1 MKIVSANIGAKK
13 SITWKGKTM
22 TTGIFKVP
30 VEEPIFLGNRGV
42 KGDHINNLKVH
53 GGLDKAC
60 YGYGENYY
68 NYWKGLYPNLDW
80 TFGMLGENLT
90 LSDMNESAIKIGD
103 IYKVGAAV
111 VQVSQPRQ
119 PCNTFAAKFGSTDVI
134 KQFIDF
140 EHPGI
145 YFRVIQEGNVQKGDE
160 FVLELRNQKALS
172 VQQIFQLVYKK
183 DLVVNK
189 EMAESALYDSN
200 LSDSSKREIE
210 RHWKIHN

>member
-1 MKIVSANIGAKK
+1 MKIVSVNIGTKK

-22 TTGIFKVP
+22 TTGIFKLP
-30 VEEPIFLGNRGV
+30 VSEPIFLGNRGV
-42 KGDHINNLKVH
+42 QGDHINNLKVH

-68 NYWKGLYPNLDW
+68 NYWKELYPDLEW
-80 TFGMLGENLT
+80 TFGMLGENIT
-90 LSDMNESAIKIGD
+90 IADVDESEIRIGD

-119 PCNTFAAKFGSTDVI
+119 PCNTFAAKFGSTEVI

-145 YFRVIQEGNVQKGDE
+145 YFRVIQEGNVQNGDK
-160 FVLELRNQKALS
+160 FSLELRNQKALS
-172 VQQIFQLVYKK
+172 VQEIFQLVYKK
-183 DLVVNK
+183 DELVNE
-189 EMAESALYDSN
+189 EMAKVALFDSN
-200 LSDSSKREIE
+200 LSDSTKRDIE
-210 RHWKIHN
+210 RHWRV

>member
-1 MKIVSANIGAKK
+1 MKIVSVNIGTKK

-22 TTGIFKVP
+22 TTGIFKLP
-30 VEEPIFLGNRGV
+30 VSEPIFLGNRGV
-42 KGDHINNLKVH
+42 QGDHINNLKVH
-53 GGLDKAC
+53 GGLDKGC

-68 NYWKGLYPNLDW
+68 NYWKELYPDLEW

-90 LSDMNESAIKIGD
+90 IADVDESEIRIGD

-119 PCNTFAAKFGSTDVI
+119 PCNTFAAKFGSTEVI

-145 YFRVIQEGNVQKGDE
+145 YFRVIREGNVQNGDE
-160 FVLELRNQKALS
+160 FFLELRNQKALS
-172 VQQIFQLVYKK
+172 VQEIFQLVYKK
-183 DLVVNK
+183 DKLVNE
-189 EMAESALYDSN
+189 EMAKVALFDSN
-200 LSDSSKREIE
+200 LSDSSKRDIE
-210 RHWKIHN
+210 RHWRV